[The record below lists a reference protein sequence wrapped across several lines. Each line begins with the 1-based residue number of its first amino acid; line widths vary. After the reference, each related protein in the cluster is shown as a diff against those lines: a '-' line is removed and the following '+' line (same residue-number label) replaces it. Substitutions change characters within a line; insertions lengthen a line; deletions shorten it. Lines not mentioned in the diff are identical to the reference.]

1 MDRYGRCKFCRR
13 TYLKNPRVKNQQYC
27 NRTNCQRARKR
38 RWQRHK
44 MATDP
49 DYRQNQIDCMRRWR
63 KRNPRYWQEYRKR
76 GKSYSERNRR
86 LQTIQN
92 MKRSLKPL
100 IAKMDASISKLALI
114 PGTYYLLNKQALI
127 AKKDAF
133 FQKVFILPAT
143 YATSPS
149 IAK

>member
-27 NRTNCQRARKR
+27 NKADCQRARKR
-38 RWQRHK
+38 RWQRYK

-49 DYRQNQIDCMRRWR
+49 DYRQNQIDCARRWR
-63 KRNPRYWQEYRKR
+63 KRNPGYWQEYRKR
-76 GKSYSERNRR
+76 RKSYSEQNRR
-86 LQTIQN
+86 LQTIRN
-92 MKRSLKPL
+92 LKRALKPM
-100 IAKMDASISKLALI
+100 IAKTDASISKLSFI
-114 PGTYYLLNKQALI
+114 PGAYYLLNKQALI

-143 YATSPS
+143 YTPAPA